1 MKKNLLTIA
10 ATLFLAG
17 AFWALPATA
26 KVQGPCADCHTMH
39 NTDGNGNVMNDN
51 VPQRALTR
59 GGCVGCHTGTNS
71 NLIGTP
77 GTPGISGQP
86 IPYVMQTT
94 EPTYG
99 PDYTAAGALSN
110 VGNTLAGGNF
120 YWVATGGGGE
130 DTMGHN
136 VVTEELCT
144 ADGTLGNTPPG
155 FMPTWGGAGIGSEW
169 AANQLTCAG
178 TYGCHGAHAYAD
190 DFADISGAHHADD
203 SAGIDGSTVGK
214 SFRFC
219 YKILGQEYNTPGN
232 AWEYQPTASAHN
244 QYKGYD
250 RTSAESAP
258 VWGNAAGGDTI
269 NFFCGE
275 CHGLYHSSAT
285 GDTAVTGERG
295 GVARSNPIDQDPWL
309 RHPSDYDMGNT
320 IAGSEYRSYYGMD
333 GTTVGAYNPVAPV
346 ASADVTSVLTS
357 ISFDNDTAIVNCI
370 SCHRA
375 HGSPYADLLRW
386 DYKYMVAGAG
396 TPDGWNNKGC
406 FACHTTKDK
415 G

>member
-10 ATLFLAG
+10 VTLFLAG

-26 KVQGPCADCHTMH
+26 KVRGPCSDCHTMH
-39 NTDGNGNVMNDN
+39 NTDSNGTAINGN
-51 VPQRALTR
+51 VPQRALTK
-59 GGCVGCHTGTNS
+59 GGCVGCHTGTNTAS
-71 NLIGTP
+71 IGTDD
-77 GTPGISGQP
+77 QP

-94 EPTYG
+94 APTYG

-110 VGNTLAGGNF
+110 AGNTLAGGNF
-120 YWVATGGGGE
+120 YWVAASGDGD

-136 VVTEELCT
+136 VVTEGLCT
-144 ADGTLGNTPPG
+144 ADATLVNGNTPPG
-155 FMPTWGGAGIGSEW
+155 FVSGWGTAGIGATW
-169 AANQLTCAG
+169 ASNQLTCAG
-178 TYGCHGAHAYAD
+178 TYGCHGSHTYAD

-219 YKILGQEYNTPGN
+219 YKILGKEYNTGGN
-232 AWEYQPTASAHN
+232 AWEFQPTALAHN

-250 RTSAESAP
+250 RTSAEAEPLIGSTS
-258 VWGNAAGGDTI
+258 GGDTI

-285 GDTAVTGERG
+285 GDTAATDEAG
-295 GVARSNPIDQDPWL
+295 GVAQSSPIAQDPWL

-320 IAGSEYRSYYGMD
+320 IANSEYRSYADMSGNT
-333 GTTVGAYNPVAPV
+333 GTNAYNPVAPV
-346 ASADVTSVLTS
+346 ASAVVTAVLSS

-386 DYKYMVAGAG
+386 DYQYMIAGAG

-406 FACHTTKDK
+406 FACHTTKDN